1 MKKISTEMLK
11 NICCIHL
18 ILNDPVFMLSVGYC
32 INFKIKQ
39 FLHNI
44 IRKQRHNCWTLHNKV
59 SNGVLIVKIGY
70 VLADLQAIK
79 D

>member
-1 MKKISTEMLK
+1 
-11 NICCIHL
+11 
-18 ILNDPVFMLSVGYC
+18 MLSVGYF

-44 IRKQRHNCWTLHNKV
+44 IQKQRDNCWILHNKV
-59 SNGVLIVKIGY
+59 SNGVLIVKIGH
-70 VLADLQAIK
+70 VLTDLQAIK

>member
-1 MKKISTEMLK
+1 
-11 NICCIHL
+11 
-18 ILNDPVFMLSVGYC
+18 MLSVGYF

-44 IRKQRHNCWTLHNKV
+44 IHKQRHDCWTLHNKL

>member
-1 MKKISTEMLK
+1 MSKV
-11 NICCIHL
+11 ICHRVT
-18 ILNDPVFMLSVGYC
+18 DPVFMLSVGYF

-44 IRKQRHNCWTLHNKV
+44 IHKQGHNCCTLHNKLYN
-59 SNGVLIVKIGY
+59 SVLIVKIDY
-70 VLADLQAIK
+70 VLADLQAIE